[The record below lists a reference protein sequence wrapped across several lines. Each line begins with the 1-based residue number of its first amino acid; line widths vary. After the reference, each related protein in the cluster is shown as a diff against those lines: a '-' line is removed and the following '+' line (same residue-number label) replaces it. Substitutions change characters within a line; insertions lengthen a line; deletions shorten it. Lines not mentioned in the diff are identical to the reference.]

1 MMDDTWRRLHGLP
14 DTNVPGVASENGGV
28 QHGGWSSQ
36 NGGGGGL
43 GGSESRKDG
52 KTIRYSTYIR
62 TQYSREVK
70 NRNKINRLDVH
81 PLSLSRSSDRITK
94 GFSLSHR
101 IIYNTGRVSQ
111 PVCESFS
118 HCTHTQTDR
127 HTNTRRSNKCRMR
140 GQITIFKDPY
150 MVNW

>member
-1 MMDDTWRRLHGLP
+1 MASFTRSARHQRARCRIGEWWSTARRMVL
-14 DTNVPGVASENGGV
+14 AK
-28 QHGGWSSQ
+28 W
-36 NGGGGGL
+36 GGGGL

-52 KTIRYSTYIR
+52 KTIRYSTYIL

-118 HCTHTQTDR
+118 HCTHTHTDR